1 MTILEKIALR
11 KRAEIED
18 ASLPDRMAELR
29 QEAFDQPP
37 VRPFREALAKS
48 QHPVSLIAEV
58 KKASPSQGVI
68 REVFV
73 PEQIARDYRS
83 AGADCLSVLTDRD
96 FFQGDHSF
104 LSLCREASGLPCLR
118 KDFIIHP
125 AQVWESRILGADCIL
140 LIAAMLNHDDIQE
153 LHALGKEAGMDVLVE
168 VHDEEEAELVPDDA
182 TLVGINNRSLH
193 TFAEDFDTTERL
205 IKLLEKPGRL
215 MVSESS
221 ISRFEQVQRVQKA
234 GARAVLVGTAFCR
247 AEHPAEMV
255 KEVMGWN

>member
-29 QEAFDQPP
+29 AEALDQPP
-37 VRPFREALAKS
+37 VRPFRGALAS
-48 QHPVSLIAEV
+48 SSHPVALIAEV

-73 PEQIARDYRS
+73 PQEIAQQYRD

-96 FFQGDHSF
+96 FFQGDHSY
-104 LSLCREASGLPCLR
+104 LSVCREASGLPCLR

-140 LIAAMLNHDDIQE
+140 LIAAMLTLDEVQE

-168 VHDEEEAELVPDDA
+168 VHDEEEAEHVPEEA

-221 ISRFEQVQRVQKA
+221 IARHDQVQRVQNA

-247 AEHPAEMV
+247 AEHPGAMV
-255 KEVMGWN
+255 KEVMGWD